1 MPADP
6 DAGDARSGFLPLV
19 GNESSSPVMQRNEKF
34 LPRVPTALGFFLL
47 LSASPGSR
55 NFEVHSA
62 SIINF
67 FFFYKCYGTPW
78 TCGRLTPI
86 QLHMLL
92 ISMPMPTCGSTKN
105 TCWEW
110 V

>member
-67 FFFYKCYGTPW
+67 FFFLQVLWHTLDMWQTDTNPTPHA
-78 TCGRLTPI
+78 TDFHAHAYLR
-86 QLHMLL
+86 
-92 ISMPMPTCGSTKN
+92 
-105 TCWEW
+105 
-110 V
+110 